1 MYEFPS
7 VKCGSDRQRWDLL
20 WDCLTARHFP
30 AAPLID
36 TFAPTLSLTPS
47 SEEDSGVSSLWPLLA
62 AAAAVRGRFGCEDI
76 GMTIRVKDGELT
88 NLGNLVLTGIDLG
101 SRELLMCFAA
111 RGHLYLF
118 LSVMDL
124 APIEC
129 ENGYNS

>member
-1 MYEFPS
+1 M
-7 VKCGSDRQRWDLL
+7 
-20 WDCLTARHFP
+20 
-30 AAPLID
+30 D

-76 GMTIRVKDGELT
+76 GMTMRVKDGELT
-88 NLGNLVLTGIDLG
+88 NRGNPVLTGIDLG

-118 LSVMDL
+118 LSVVDIRL
-124 APIEC
+124 NDC
-129 ENGYNS
+129 EKSYNS